1 MSGGRLLRYSLA
13 GLCIALAA
21 FFLLPLAIGAHHIG
35 MFFPAAVLGVLAWML
50 LRPQKLK
57 MLLTGKGRILWRSL
71 LALFAAGLLCVAV
84 ILGLMARQ
92 AADRP
97 EAIGPC
103 TVLVLGCE
111 VRGLR
116 PSKMLAARIDSA
128 YDYLTANPEA
138 VCVACGGMADDE
150 IITEA
155 RCIRDELVRRG
166 IDPGR
171 IYLEEKSLN
180 TRQNI
185 SYAADII
192 RAKGLPTEVAVAS
205 DNFHQLRA
213 AVYARGSGLE
223 AQSLGCRS
231 YWLLGPGYWAREVI
245 AVAAAWAFGR

>member
-1 MSGGRLLRYSLA
+1 M
-13 GLCIALAA
+13 
-21 FFLLPLAIGAHHIG
+21 
-35 MFFPAAVLGVLAWML
+35 
-50 LRPQKLK
+50 
-57 MLLTGKGRILWRSL
+57 
-71 LALFAAGLLCVAV
+71 
-84 ILGLMARQ
+84 
-92 AADRP
+92 
-97 EAIGPC
+97 
-103 TVLVLGCE
+103 LVLGCE

-155 RCIRDELVRRG
+155 QCIRDELVRRG

-213 AVYARGSGLE
+213 AIYARGSGLE
-223 AQSLGCRS
+223 AQSLGCGPTGFWAPATGPERS
-231 YWLLGPGYWAREVI
+231 LP
-245 AVAAAWAFGR
+245 

>member
-1 MSGGRLLRYSLA
+1 MSGGKVLRYFLA
-13 GLCIALAA
+13 GLCVALAV
-21 FFLLPLAIGAHHIG
+21 FFLLPLVIGAHHIG
-35 MFFPAAVLGVLAWML
+35 MFFPAAVLGILAWML
-50 LRPQKLK
+50 LRPRKLK
-57 MLLTGKGRILWRSL
+57 ELLTGKGRVLWRSL

-84 ILGLMARQ
+84 ILGLMVRQ
-92 AADRP
+92 AANRP
-97 EAIGPC
+97 EAGEPC

-111 VRGLR
+111 VRGLQ
-116 PSKMLAARIDSA
+116 PSKMLAARVDRA
-128 YDYLTANPEA
+128 YGYLISTPGA

-185 SYAADII
+185 TYAADII
-192 RAKGLPTEVAVAS
+192 QSNGLPTEVAVAS

-213 AVYARGSGLE
+213 AIYARSSGLE

>member
-1 MSGGRLLRYSLA
+1 
-13 GLCIALAA
+13 
-21 FFLLPLAIGAHHIG
+21 
-35 MFFPAAVLGVLAWML
+35 
-50 LRPQKLK
+50 
-57 MLLTGKGRILWRSL
+57 
-71 LALFAAGLLCVAV
+71 
-84 ILGLMARQ
+84 
-92 AADRP
+92 
-97 EAIGPC
+97 
-103 TVLVLGCE
+103 
-111 VRGLR
+111 
-116 PSKMLAARIDSA
+116 
-128 YDYLTANPEA
+128 
-138 VCVACGGMADDE
+138 MADDE

-155 RCIRDELVRRG
+155 QCIRDELVRRG

-192 RAKGLPTEVAVAS
+192 RAKGLPTEAAVAS

-213 AVYARGSGLE
+213 AVYARGSGLK

>member
-97 EAIGPC
+97 EAAEPC

-185 SYAADII
+185 SYAVDII

-213 AVYARGSGLE
+213 AVYACGSGLE

-231 YWLLGPGYWAREVI
+231 YWLLAPGYWAREVI

>member
-1 MSGGRLLRYSLA
+1 MERCGGYFFSVFLEHIPVFGEIFHTGIYRGHQDDPLADIVQPLGDAEEYQADADHGAGGLDLA
-13 GLCIALAA
+13 GPPGCDDPALLHGHQAHTA
-21 FFLLPLAIGAHHIG
+21 DGELPQQHHG
-35 MFFPAAVLGVLAWML
+35 QDPA
-50 LRPQKLK
+50 
-57 MLLTGKGRILWRSL
+57 
-71 LALFAAGLLCVAV
+71 
-84 ILGLMARQ
+84 
-92 AADRP
+92 
-97 EAIGPC
+97 
-103 TVLVLGCE
+103 
-111 VRGLR
+111 
-116 PSKMLAARIDSA
+116 
-128 YDYLTANPEA
+128 ANPEA

-166 IDPGR
+166 IAPGR

-192 RAKGLPTEVAVAS
+192 RANGLPTEAAVAS

-213 AVYARGSGLE
+213 AIYARGSGLE
-223 AQSLGCRS
+223 VQSLGCRS

>member
-84 ILGLMARQ
+84 ILG
-92 AADRP
+92 
-97 EAIGPC
+97 
-103 TVLVLGCE
+103 CE

-185 SYAADII
+185 SYAVDII
-192 RAKGLPTEVAVAS
+192 RAKDLPTEVAVAS

-213 AVYARGSGLE
+213 AVYARGSGLKV
-223 AQSLGCRS
+223 QSLGCRS
-231 YWLLGPGYWAREVI
+231 YWLLAPGYWAREVI

>member
-71 LALFAAGLLCVAV
+71 LALFAAGLL
-84 ILGLMARQ
+84 
-92 AADRP
+92 
-97 EAIGPC
+97 
-103 TVLVLGCE
+103 
-111 VRGLR
+111 
-116 PSKMLAARIDSA
+116 
-128 YDYLTANPEA
+128 
-138 VCVACGGMADDE
+138 CVACGGMADDE